1 MSFRDSIDSFG
12 DTARNFLSGLTA
24 RDRTLLGVMVL
35 AISLAVGWF
44 VVGSMEK
51 SRANLRSQLAS
62 AAQAQGQVDLL
73 MARYTELSGD
83 VAGLDARL
91 AQGKGFSPASWL
103 EQTGTTMEINDK
115 IKSIQERGVE
125 RRGFFQA
132 QKVEIVID
140 DINLIKLV
148 DLLHT
153 LQEAPQAV
161 RISDVRVKTDR
172 KSAESLDVRME
183 IAVLKP
189 LDDA

>member
-1 MSFRDSIDSFG
+1 MSLRDSIDSVG
-12 DTARNFLSGLTA
+12 DTARSFLSGLTA

-51 SRANLRSQLAS
+51 SRKSLKSQVTS
-62 AAQAQGQVDLL
+62 AAQAQSQVNLL
-73 MARYTELSGD
+73 LARYSELSGD

-103 EQTGTTMEINDK
+103 EQTGKTMEINEQ

-125 RRGFFQA
+125 RKDYYQA
-132 QKVEIVID
+132 QKVEIVLD
-140 DINLIKLV
+140 DLNLVKLV
-148 DLLHT
+148 ELLHA
-153 LQEAPQAV
+153 LQEAPQAM
-161 RISDVRVKTDR
+161 RINDVRVKKDR
-172 KSAESLDVRME
+172 KVVENLDIRME